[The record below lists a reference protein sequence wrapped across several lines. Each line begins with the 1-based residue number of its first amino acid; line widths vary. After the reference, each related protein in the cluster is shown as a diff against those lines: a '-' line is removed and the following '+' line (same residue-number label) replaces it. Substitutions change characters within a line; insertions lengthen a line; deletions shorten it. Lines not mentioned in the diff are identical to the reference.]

1 MIIRERQEW
10 RWRES
15 LEAIIITGDRSDV
28 GWTRVVAE
36 AIRRDGHLEGT
47 QHHLMINCIW
57 RVRKRRMFPTYT
69 LGWMAVPFT
78 ELTVIKGKL
87 SCWGWKKEMS
97 FELIEVEVPI
107 KYPNIT
113 VE

>member
-1 MIIRERQEW
+1 
-10 RWRES
+10 
-15 LEAIIITGDRSDV
+15 
-28 GWTRVVAE
+28 
-36 AIRRDGHLEGT
+36 
-47 QHHLMINCIW
+47 
-57 RVRKRRMFPTYT
+57 MFPTYT

-78 ELTVIKGKL
+78 ELTVIQGKL